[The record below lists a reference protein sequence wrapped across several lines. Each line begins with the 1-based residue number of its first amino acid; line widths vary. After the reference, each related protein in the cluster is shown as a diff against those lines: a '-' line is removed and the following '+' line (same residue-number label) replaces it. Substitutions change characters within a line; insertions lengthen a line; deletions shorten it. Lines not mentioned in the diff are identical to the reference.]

1 MDLCTQSRHVSARGE
16 VGRASRARRLSFSD
30 PRFARSSRFSL
41 QTLRGLYT
49 ELLHIHREYIRVMRP
64 PSEWETGAVETIR
77 VLSEVI
83 VFGEQQSSE
92 AGAAGAAISAQ
103 ASSGRPTASFF
114 DYFCEKNMLA
124 LLVDMARAPGC
135 SPPVQTQVV
144 QTISI
149 LVQNVR
155 NQTSL

>member
-1 MDLCTQSRHVSARGE
+1 
-16 VGRASRARRLSFSD
+16 
-30 PRFARSSRFSL
+30 
-41 QTLRGLYT
+41 
-49 ELLHIHREYIRVMRP
+49 MRP

-92 AGAAGAAISAQ
+92 AGAASAQ

>member
-1 MDLCTQSRHVSARGE
+1 
-16 VGRASRARRLSFSD
+16 
-30 PRFARSSRFSL
+30 
-41 QTLRGLYT
+41 
-49 ELLHIHREYIRVMRP
+49 MRP
-64 PSEWETGAVETIR
+64 PSEWESGAVETIR

-83 VFGEQQSSE
+83 VFGEQSQ
-92 AGAAGAAISAQ
+92 AAAASAAAA
-103 ASSGRPTASFF
+103 ASSADGGGGGGAGGGTGGGGASAAPSRSLAFF

-144 QTISI
+144 QTIAI

>member
-1 MDLCTQSRHVSARGE
+1 MSRRGEKCVASRH
-16 VGRASRARRLSFSD
+16 GRRAPPLPERARARAP
-30 PRFARSSRFSL
+30 PRRFSL

-92 AGAAGAAISAQ
+92 AGAASAQ